1 MQGDNAG
8 PLRGL
13 KVIEIGMAM
22 AGPFC
27 AMTLG
32 DYGADVIKVERA
44 GSGDEARRW
53 SPFFDAQLSYYFAA
67 ANRNKRSLE
76 IDLKTPEG
84 QEVLR
89 RLAADADV
97 VIDNFR
103 VGALDA
109 LGLGYEALKT
119 INPRLIYCSISGFGT
134 TGPRAQDRA
143 NDIFMQAYAGT
154 MSVTGEEN
162 GGPAKAGISV
172 ADVGAGMFATIGVL
186 MALEERHR
194 TGLGQRVET
203 SLLEGQIAMLSYNF
217 TYFYATG
224 TSPVRRGAS
233 MALSPA
239 YRAFEAA
246 DDWIVVAAFTDRM
259 WEGVCRVVGREEWI
273 NDPRF
278 ASKAQRKAA
287 NDELVAELRQIF
299 RGRPVDEWVAL
310 LDAEGVPATRVNNIE
325 QVVAEEQVKERE
337 MVTSFEHPRAGT
349 ISVAGLPIKLSETPG
364 SVRRHSP
371 MLGEHTE
378 EILCNA
384 GYSADEITKMFES
397 GVVARSGLAAG

>member
-76 IDLKTPEG
+76 IDLKTPAG

-119 INPRLIYCSISGFGT
+119 LNPRLIYCSISGFGT

-172 ADVGAGMFATIGVL
+172 ADVGAGMFAAIGVL

-224 TSPVRRGAS
+224 KSPVRRGAS

-259 WEGVCRVVGREEWI
+259 WEGVCRVVGREAWI
-273 NDPRF
+273 SDPRF

-299 RGRPVDEWVAL
+299 RCRPVDEWVAL

-325 QVVAEEQVKERE
+325 QVVAEAQVKDRQ

-349 ISVAGLPIKLSETPG
+349 VSIAGLPIKLSETPG
-364 SVRRHSP
+364 SIRRHSP

-397 GVVARSGLAAG
+397 GVVARSWLAAD

>member
-53 SPFFDAQLSYYFAA
+53 SPFFDAELSYYFAA

-84 QEVLR
+84 MEVLR

-109 LGLGYEALKT
+109 LGLGYNALKA

-134 TGPRAQDRA
+134 TGPRALDRA

-224 TSPVRRGAS
+224 KSPVRRGAS

-259 WEGVCRVVGREEWI
+259 WEGVCRVVGREDWI
-273 NDPRF
+273 SDPRL

-287 NDELVAELRQIF
+287 NEELVAELNRIF
-299 RGRPVDEWVAL
+299 RLRSVDEWVAL

-325 QVVAEEQVKERE
+325 QVIAEPQVQERQ
-337 MVTSFEHPRAGT
+337 MVTSFDHPRAGNVS
-349 ISVAGLPIKLSETPG
+349 IAGLPIKFSETPG

-378 EILCNA
+378 EILCDA
-384 GYSADEITKMFES
+384 GYSSDEIMKMLES
-397 GVVARSGLAAG
+397 GVVARSGLAAS

>member
-1 MQGDNAG
+1 
-8 PLRGL
+8 
-13 KVIEIGMAM
+13 MAM

-53 SPFFDAQLSYYFAA
+53 SPFFDAELSYYFAA

-84 QEVLR
+84 MEVLR

-109 LGLGYEALKT
+109 LGLGYNALKA

-134 TGPRAQDRA
+134 TGPRALDRA

-224 TSPVRRGAS
+224 KSPVRRGAS

-259 WEGVCRVVGREEWI
+259 WEGVCRVVGREDWI
-273 NDPRF
+273 SDPRL

-287 NDELVAELRQIF
+287 HEELVAELNRIY
-299 RGRPVDEWVAL
+299 RLRSVDEWVAL

-325 QVVAEEQVKERE
+325 QVIAEPQVQERQ
-337 MVTSFEHPRAGT
+337 MVTSFDQPRAGNVS
-349 ISVAGLPIKLSETPG
+349 IAGLPIKFSETPG

-378 EILCNA
+378 EILCDA
-384 GYSADEITKMFES
+384 GYSSDEIMKMLES
-397 GVVARSGLAAG
+397 GVVARSGLAAS